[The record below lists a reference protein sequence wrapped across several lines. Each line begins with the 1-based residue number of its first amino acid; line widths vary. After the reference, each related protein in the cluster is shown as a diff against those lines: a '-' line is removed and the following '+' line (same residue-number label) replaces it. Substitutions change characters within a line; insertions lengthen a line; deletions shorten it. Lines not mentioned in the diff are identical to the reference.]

1 MRDSIFENISGS
13 DPYRIINLS
22 CIRKFVCL
30 QKSIA
35 GPLENIVAKNAR
47 IQVDPIY
54 CISKFRYV
62 SLL

>member
-22 CIRKFVCL
+22 CIRNLVSL
-30 QKSIA
+30 QKNIA
-35 GPLENIVAKNAR
+35 GPLENIVAKNPR
-47 IQVDPIY
+47 IQVDHIY